1 MALVG
6 PRRLYILTNTR
17 PHRLLGQLQLDPRQS
32 DRAAINWGHPG
43 SDRVVT
49 TFEAAQHYFSKQ
61 ASQYQP
67 EEGDHMQAR
76 NTQESRRAKEL
87 AVPSDHKHQ

>member
-1 MALVG
+1 
-6 PRRLYILTNTR
+6 
-17 PHRLLGQLQLDPRQS
+17 
-32 DRAAINWGHPG
+32 
-43 SDRVVT
+43 VVT

-76 NTQESRRAKEL
+76 NTQEHRRAKEL